1 MAALRASSRRLLSTL
16 SAMPHA
22 PFPPPEALSSAT
34 AVKPFQAQVWASL
47 QPPPASSL
55 HAFAS
60 RIRLFDPSLPGE
72 PAKQSRQPPANLPE
86 ILTQAFTHQSFLK
99 LLAEHAPEQSSVP
112 RTNQE
117 WEVLGN
123 HLMGLFAA
131 EFVHASWPHLPTR
144 IVKAAVSAYVGP
156 QTCADVAREWG
167 LGNMVRWTKIPKEG
181 NQKAVNQQE
190 AYASAV
196 RSIVALTYQHLSI
209 GHARALVHKYFLSR
223 EVDLRPLIKFRNPTQ
238 ALQETVKAFG
248 REKPVSRLLK
258 ETGRY
263 SISPMYVVGVFS
275 GEDKLGEGF
284 GSSLRMAEFR
294 ASEDALR
301 RLYLTKT
308 PPHVLS
314 LPTSTFDS
322 TPSSEPF
329 SDLSKWT
336 TKGYTPG
343 ELGECEVLYGS
354 SDKQMRGKP
363 TTGRAALATASEV
376 SVTPA

>member
-1 MAALRASSRRLLSTL
+1 MAAIRASSRRLLSTL

-22 PFPPPEALSSAT
+22 PFPPPEALSAAT
-34 AVKPFQAQVWASL
+34 AVKPFQPQVWASL
-47 QPPPASSL
+47 QPPPTSSL

-60 RIRLFDPSLPGE
+60 RIRLFESSLPGE
-72 PAKQSRQPPANLPE
+72 PTKQPPANLPE
-86 ILTQAFTHQSFLK
+86 ILTQALTHRSFLK
-99 LLAEHAPEQSSVP
+99 LLAEHASQESSTMATP

-156 QTCADVAREWG
+156 QTCADVAKEWG
-167 LGNMVRWTKIPKEG
+167 MGNMPKEG
-181 NQKAVNQQE
+181 DQKAVTQQD

-275 GEDKLGEGF
+275 GADKLGEGF

-301 RLYLTKT
+301 KLYLTKT
-308 PPHVLS
+308 PPHLLT

-322 TPSSEPF
+322 TASSEPF
-329 SDLSKWT
+329 SGLSKWT
-336 TKGYTPG
+336 TKGYTAG

-363 TTGRAALATASEV
+363 SGRVASEV
-376 SVTPA
+376 SATPA

>member
-1 MAALRASSRRLLSTL
+1 M

-22 PFPPPEALSSAT
+22 PFPPPEALSAAT
-34 AVKPFQAQVWASL
+34 AVKPFQPQVWASL
-47 QPPPASSL
+47 QPPPATSL

-60 RIRLFDPSLPGE
+60 RIRLFDSTLPGE
-72 PAKQSRQPPANLPE
+72 PAAKQQPRQPPANLPE
-86 ILTQAFTHQSFLK
+86 ILTQALTHQSFLK
-99 LLAEHAPEQSSVP
+99 LLAEHAPEGESSVP

-156 QTCADVAREWG
+156 QTCADVAKEWG
-167 LGNMVRWTKIPKEG
+167 LGNMVRWTRIPKEG
-181 NQKAVNQQE
+181 SQKAVNQQE

-209 GHARALVHKYFLSR
+209 AHARALVHKYFLSR

-238 ALQETVKAFG
+238 ALQETVKAYG

-275 GEDKLGEGF
+275 GADKLGEGF

-308 PPHVLS
+308 PPQLLS

-322 TPSSEPF
+322 TASAEPF
-329 SDLSKWT
+329 SELSKWT
-336 TKGYTPG
+336 TKGYAPG

-354 SDKQMRGKP
+354 ADKQMRGKP
-363 TTGRAALATASEV
+363 FGHAAPATASEV

>member
-16 SAMPHA
+16 SAIPHA

-34 AVKPFQAQVWASL
+34 AVKPFQPQVWASL

-60 RIRLFDPSLPGE
+60 RIRLFDASTPGK
-72 PAKQSRQPPANLPE
+72 KQQQPHREPPANLPE
-86 ILTQAFTHQSFLK
+86 ILTQALTHNSFLK
-99 LLAEHAPEQSSVP
+99 VLAEHAPDAAPP
-112 RTNQE
+112 RTNRE
-117 WEVLGN
+117 WEALGN

-131 EFVHASWPHLPTR
+131 EYVHASWPHLPTR

-209 GHARALVHKYFLSR
+209 GHARDLVHKYFLSR

-238 ALQETVKAFG
+238 ALQETVKTFG

-263 SISPMYVVGVFS
+263 SISPMYVVGVYS
-275 GEDKLGEGF
+275 GADKLGEGF

-308 PPHVLS
+308 PPHLLS
-314 LPTSTFDS
+314 LPTSTFES
-322 TPSSEPF
+322 TASSEPF
-329 SDLSKWT
+329 SELSKGT
-336 TKGYTPG
+336 TKGYTPE

-363 TTGRAALATASEV
+363 SARSASE
-376 SVTPA
+376 